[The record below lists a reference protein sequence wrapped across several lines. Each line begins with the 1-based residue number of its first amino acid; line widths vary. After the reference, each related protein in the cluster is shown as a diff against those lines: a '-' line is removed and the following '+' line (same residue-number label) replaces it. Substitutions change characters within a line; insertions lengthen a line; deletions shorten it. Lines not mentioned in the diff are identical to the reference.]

1 MKGYNQ
7 NKKSSYLIYWDANN
21 LYGWAI
27 PQKLPV
33 ENFEWERNTS
43 NFDESFTK
51 KIIVKIVIKNIS
63 LKSMLNTLNN
73 CTIHTMI
80 YHFKLKE

>member
-33 ENFEWERNTS
+33 ENFEWERNIS

>member
-33 ENFEWERNTS
+33 ENFEWERNIS

-51 KIIVKIVIKNIS
+51 KITVKIVIKNIS

>member
-27 PQKLPV
+27 PQKLPA
-33 ENFEWERNTS
+33 ENFEWERNIS

-51 KIIVKIVIKNIS
+51 KITVKIVIKNIS

>member
-7 NKKSSYLIYWDANN
+7 NKKSPYLIYWGANN
-21 LYGWAI
+21 LYGWAL

-33 ENFEWERNTS
+33 ENFEWERNIS

-63 LKSMLNTLNN
+63 LKSILNTLNN